1 MSIKKAVD
9 EQLKRIEKDMIW
21 LGVETGYGRAKA
33 YEIVGKNGEA
43 TINELRPIAKAFHM
57 TMNHLLLECDK

>member
-21 LGVETGYGRAKA
+21 LGVETGYGRAKT
-33 YEIVGKNGEA
+33 YEIVGKNNNA
-43 TINELRPIAKAFHM
+43 TIEELKPIAKAFHM
-57 TMNHLLLECDK
+57 SMSHLIMESEK